1 MSRDFRR
8 LDVFRMADQLVLE
21 VYRATANFPVAERY
35 GMQAQIRRA
44 AVSVATNLV
53 EGCQRPTTKDYLRF
67 VAISLGSASEARYL
81 LDLAAR
87 LGFLPDTEQASL
99 EPGYRRLVR
108 SLERLGGSLQ
118 RTVGLERPVARS
130 L

>member
-1 MSRDFRR
+1 
-8 LDVFRMADQLVLE
+8 LDVFRIADQLVLE

-35 GMQAQIRRA
+35 GMQAQVRRA
-44 AVSVATNLV
+44 AVSVGTNLV

-81 LDLAAR
+81 LDLASR
-87 LGFLPDTEQASL
+87 LGFLPDAEQASL
-99 EPGYRRLVR
+99 EPRYHRLVR
-108 SLERLGGSLQ
+108 SLERLVDSLQ
-118 RTVGLERPVARS
+118 RRMGISAS